1 MMRHLL
7 LKRNESRVRRKIL
20 LIKKIDR
27 LFALVLFQRR
37 KRNKRNKK
45 SKMVYNSFDQT
56 QPLTYWLNNKSSL
69 VKNDKDAMIDALV
82 SATLWI
88 LNDSNWVVDGEISA
102 VKIASALDITV
113 ETVRVVLQFNA
124 FNEFRHLMVSDEQ
137 TDDENENPC

>member
-1 MMRHLL
+1 
-7 LKRNESRVRRKIL
+7 
-20 LIKKIDR
+20 
-27 LFALVLFQRR
+27 
-37 KRNKRNKK
+37 
-45 SKMVYNSFDQT
+45 
-56 QPLTYWLNNKSSL
+56 
-69 VKNDKDAMIDALV
+69 MIDALV

>member
-1 MMRHLL
+1 
-7 LKRNESRVRRKIL
+7 
-20 LIKKIDR
+20 
-27 LFALVLFQRR
+27 
-37 KRNKRNKK
+37 
-45 SKMVYNSFDQT
+45 MVYNSFDQT
-56 QPLTYWLNNKSSL
+56 QPLTYWLNNKSTL
-69 VKNDKDAMIDALV
+69 VKNDSDAMLDALV

-113 ETVRVVLQFNA
+113 ETLRVVLQFNA